1 MPFTAPNKNAWIL
14 AATILGSSMAFIDG
28 TVVNVALPALQSSL
42 HATIVGVQWVVEA
55 YGLFLAALLL
65 IGGAMGDAVGR
76 RKIFLLGTVVF
87 TAASVACGLAPTI
100 AALIAAR
107 CLQGIGAALLVP
119 SSLAIISA
127 EFPEATRGK
136 AIGTWS
142 GFTAITAALG
152 PVLGGWLIEHLSWH
166 WAFFINVP
174 IGAAVIAISL
184 ARVPESRNPHAD
196 RADWLGAIT
205 ATAGLGG
212 IVFAFVQSA
221 SAPAGW
227 RTPSIAAS
235 LLAGCALLATFVYIE
250 RHSPSP
256 MMPLTLFAS
265 RSFTGANLLTFL
277 LYAALGIFLFL
288 FPLDLIQV
296 HHYSTTAAGAA
307 ALPLILLLFLLS
319 RWSGSL
325 VAHYGAKAPLILGP
339 LICTVGF
346 ALFALPST
354 GGSYWTTFFPAF
366 LVLGLGMAISVAPL
380 TTVVMSSVDEAH
392 VGAASGVNNA
402 VSRVASVLAVA
413 VFGIVVVAAFARHL
427 DAALSTLTLP
437 PAALAS
443 LRANTLQLAALK
455 PPPQL
460 DAATTSAIASAVAH
474 SFVSAFRLIML
485 LCAAL
490 AASSAA
496 VSALLIDS
504 TRPNIQMV
512 RPQPSA
518 QHSAKSAR
526 FTAYTRAQPPRP
538 PPPTE

>member
-1 MPFTAPNKNAWIL
+1 MPPSTSRPAPSSPAWIL
-14 AATILGSSMAFIDG
+14 AATILGSSMAFVDG

-42 HATIVGVQWVVEA
+42 QATIVDVQWVVEA

-76 RKIFLLGTVVF
+76 RKIFLIGTVVF
-87 TAASVACGLAPTI
+87 TAASIACGLAPTI
-100 AALIAAR
+100 SALIAAR

-221 SAPAGW
+221 SLGW
-227 RTPSIAAS
+227 RNPYIASS
-235 LLAGCALLATFVYIE
+235 LVAGCALIAAFLYIE

-256 MMPLTLFAS
+256 MMPLALFHS

-288 FPLDLIQV
+288 FPLDLIQI
-296 HHYSTTAAGAA
+296 HKYSTTAAGAA
-307 ALPLILLLFLLS
+307 ALPFILLMFLLS
-319 RWSGSL
+319 RWSGGL
-325 VAHYGAKAPLILGP
+325 VAHYGAKAPLIVGP
-339 LICTVGF
+339 FIAAVGF
-346 ALFALPST
+346 LLFALPSV
-354 GGSYWTTFFPAF
+354 GGGYWTTFFPAF
-366 LVLGLGMAISVAPL
+366 LVLGFGMTISVAPL
-380 TTVVMSSVDEAH
+380 TTVVMSSVDGAH

-413 VFGIVVVAAFARHL
+413 VLGIVVVAAFSARL
-427 DAALSTLTLP
+427 DAALSTLALP
-437 PAALAS
+437 PDALAS

-455 PPPQL
+455 PPPSL
-460 DAATTSAIASAVAH
+460 DAATTFSIASAVAT

-485 LCAAL
+485 VCAAL
-490 AASSAA
+490 AAASAL
-496 VSALLIDS
+496 VSALLIES
-504 TRPNIQMV
+504 KPQTRGLYTN
-512 RPQPSA
+512 PSA
-518 QHSAKSAR
+518 A
-526 FTAYTRAQPPRP
+526 P

>member
-1 MPFTAPNKNAWIL
+1 MPSSAPDKNGWIL

-42 HATIVGVQWVVEA
+42 HATIVGVQWVIEA

-76 RKIFLLGTVVF
+76 RKIFLIGTVVF

-100 AALIAAR
+100 PALIAAR
-107 CLQGIGAALLVP
+107 CVQGIGAALLVP

-127 EFPEATRGK
+127 AYDEATRGK

-184 ARVPESRNPHAD
+184 ARVPESRNAHAE

-212 IVFAFVQSA
+212 IVFGFVQSA
-221 SAPAGW
+221 SFGW
-227 RTPSIAAS
+227 RNPLVIAS
-235 LLAGCALLATFVYIE
+235 LVAGCALIAAFLYVEQHTPA
-250 RHSPSP
+250 P
-256 MMPLTLFAS
+256 MMPLTLFHS
-265 RSFTGANLLTFL
+265 RSFAGANLLTFL
-277 LYAALGIFLFL
+277 LYAALGIFLFV
-288 FPLDLIQV
+288 FPLNLIQV

-307 ALPLILLLFLLS
+307 ALPIILLLFLLS
-319 RWSGSL
+319 RWAGGL
-325 VAHYGAKAPLILGP
+325 VAHYGAKAPLIVGP

-346 ALFALPST
+346 SLFALPSV

-366 LVLGLGMAISVAPL
+366 LVLGLGMTVSVAPL
-380 TTVVMSSVDEAH
+380 TTVVMSSVGDGH

-413 VFGIVVVAAFARHL
+413 VLGIVVVAAFARHL

-437 PAALAS
+437 PDALAS

-455 PPPQL
+455 PPPSL
-460 DAATTSAIASAVAH
+460 DAQTSAATQSAIAT

-485 LCAAL
+485 ICAAL
-490 AASSAA
+490 AAASAA

-504 TRPNIQMV
+504 KPRAST
-512 RPQPSA
+512 
-518 QHSAKSAR
+518 
-526 FTAYTRAQPPRP
+526 TADTPTQSPRP
-538 PPPTE
+538 PQPTE

>member
-1 MPFTAPNKNAWIL
+1 MPSSAPNKNAWIL
-14 AATILGSSMAFIDG
+14 PATILGSSMAFIDG

-42 HATIVGVQWVVEA
+42 HATIVDVQWVIEA

-76 RKIFLLGTVVF
+76 RKIFLIGTVIF
-87 TAASVACGLAPTI
+87 TLASVACGLAPTI
-100 AALIAAR
+100 SALIAAR
-107 CLQGIGAALLVP
+107 CVQGIGAALLVP

-127 EFPEATRGK
+127 AYDESTRGK

-152 PVLGGWLIEHLSWH
+152 PVLGGWLIEHFSWH
-166 WAFFINVP
+166 WAFFINIP
-174 IGAAVIAISL
+174 IGAAVIALSL
-184 ARVPESRNPHAD
+184 WRVPESRNATAE

-205 ATAGLGG
+205 ATGGLGG

-221 SAPAGW
+221 SASAGW
-227 RTPSIAAS
+227 RNPYIAAS
-235 LLAGCALLATFVYIE
+235 LIAGCAMIAAFIWIE
-250 RHSPSP
+250 HHTPSP
-256 MMPLTLFAS
+256 MMPLTLFHS
-265 RSFTGANLLTFL
+265 RNFTGANLLTFL
-277 LYAALGIFLFL
+277 LYGALGIFLFL
-288 FPLDLIQV
+288 FPLDLIQI
-296 HHYSTTAAGAA
+296 HKYSTTAAGAA

-319 RWSGSL
+319 RWSGGL
-325 VAHYGAKAPLILGP
+325 VAHYGAKAPLIAGP
-339 LICTVGF
+339 LISALGF
-346 ALFALPST
+346 ALFALPSV

-380 TTVVMSSVDEAH
+380 TTVVMSSVDGAH

-413 VFGIVVVAAFARHL
+413 VLGIVVVAAFARHL

-485 LCAAL
+485 ICALL
-490 AASSAA
+490 AAASAA
-496 VSALLIDS
+496 VSALLIDG
-504 TRPNIQMV
+504 R
-512 RPQPSA
+512 
-518 QHSAKSAR
+518 KL
-526 FTAYTRAQPPRP
+526 TATK
-538 PPPTE
+538 TT

>member
-1 MPFTAPNKNAWIL
+1 MPPATSRPAPSSPAWIL

-65 IGGAMGDAVGR
+65 IGGAMGDQLGR
-76 RKIFLLGTVVF
+76 RKIFLIGTIVF
-87 TAASVACGLAPTI
+87 TLASVACGLAPTI
-100 AALIAAR
+100 STLIAAR
-107 CLQGIGAALLVP
+107 CVQGIGAALLVP

-174 IGAAVIAISL
+174 IGAAVLAISL
-184 ARVPESRNPHAD
+184 ARVPESRNAHAD
-196 RADWLGAIT
+196 RADWLGALT

-227 RTPSIAAS
+227 RTPYIAAS
-235 LLAGCALLATFVYIE
+235 LIAGCALIAAFLYIE
-250 RHSPSP
+250 NHTPSP
-256 MMPLTLFAS
+256 MMPLALFHS
-265 RSFTGANLLTFL
+265 RSFAGANLLTFL

-288 FPLDLIQV
+288 YPLVLIQI

-319 RWSGSL
+319 RWSGGL

-339 LICTVGF
+339 LISALGF
-346 ALFALPST
+346 VLFALPSV

-413 VFGIVVVAAFARHL
+413 VLGIVVVAAFTHSL
-427 DAALSTLTLP
+427 DRALATLALP

-443 LRANTLQLAALK
+443 LHSSTLQLAALK
-455 PPPQL
+455 PPPSL
-460 DAATTSAIASAVAH
+460 DAQTSAAVAQSIAA
-474 SFVSAFRLIML
+474 SFVSAFRLIMTI
-485 LCAAL
+485 CAAL
-490 AASSAA
+490 AAASAL

-504 TRPNIQMV
+504 TRPN
-512 RPQPSA
+512 
-518 QHSAKSAR
+518 
-526 FTAYTRAQPPRP
+526 T
-538 PPPTE
+538 